1 MALLNVKVV
10 PGSSRDR
17 VVIRRSPN
25 DVLLIEN
32 PEARLWRSY
41 AEKLNWAVSPRTNP

>member
-1 MALLNVKVV
+1 MI
-10 PGSSRDR
+10 
-17 VVIRRSPN
+17 IRRSPS

-41 AEKLNWAVSPRTNP
+41 AEKLNWAVIKADNPARRIDVQVMVCRCI